1 MYTIFRVTDMKS
13 ELLGDELSRT
23 MYRTRLYVIET
34 TQHFADVKK
43 RRCKQT
49 RKRWENRLGERKYI
63 GQTMLMQQWNFFVCN
78 FCRIK
83 LSPM

>member
-1 MYTIFRVTDMKS
+1 MYTIFRVTDRKS

-43 RRCKQT
+43 RQ
-49 RKRWENRLGERKYI
+49 RK
-63 GQTMLMQQWNFFVCN
+63 
-78 FCRIK
+78 
-83 LSPM
+83 